1 MFHYQSSE
9 RFLRIVYIF
18 GDYPS
23 ISVQLSVSIGASTR
37 LHDDAVRLQAIQC
50 AE

>member
-9 RFLRIVYIF
+9 RFLRIVYMF

-23 ISVQLSVSIGASTR
+23 ICAPVVASGASVR
-37 LHDDAVRLQAIQC
+37 LHDDAVRLRAIVRS
-50 AE
+50 